1 MTDSDNA
8 LATIVESNEHL
19 LKAIIALMSLKDP
32 NFLKDLDQVFTVAA
46 LHDSPIAH
54 MRDETWLE
62 VFKELKIVAEFLH
75 GAGLPTASAD
85 GITKA
90 H

>member
-1 MTDSDNA
+1 MTDIDSR
-8 LATIVESNEHL
+8 LATTVESNEHL
-19 LKAIIALMSLKDP
+19 LKAIIALLSLKDP

-54 MRDETWLE
+54 MREATWLE
-62 VFKELKIVAEFLH
+62 VFKELNIVAEFLH
-75 GAGLPTASAD
+75 GAGLPTASSET
-85 GITKA
+85 ITKA